1 MPYSSFTLD
10 IDLEE
15 YTFLSILDRLF
26 GILKWMAAGDS
37 S

>member
-15 YTFLSILDRLF
+15 YTLPTLDRFL
-26 GILKWMAAGDS
+26 GILKWIVTENS

>member
-10 IDLEE
+10 IDLEA
-15 YTFLSILDRLF
+15 YTLPTLDRFL
-26 GILKWMAAGDS
+26 GILKRIAAENS

>member
-15 YTFLSILDRLF
+15 YPLPTLDRFLGF
-26 GILKWMAAGDS
+26 LKWVATEKS